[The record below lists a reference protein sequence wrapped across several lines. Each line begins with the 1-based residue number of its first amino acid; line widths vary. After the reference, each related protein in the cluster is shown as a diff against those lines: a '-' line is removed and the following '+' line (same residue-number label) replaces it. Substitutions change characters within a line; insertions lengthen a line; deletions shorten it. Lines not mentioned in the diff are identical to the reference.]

1 MTLILVSLILS
12 AILTWIMV
20 KIYCPIADKIG
31 LVDNPDKTRKLHDT
45 AVPLIGGISFCTA
58 ILISI
63 PLVIFLGQ
71 SCAEFFVKSDQLIN
85 GLVPWEMPALSIGH
99 IRQFDLLELWGLVL
113 AGVFLLGVGILDDWK
128 GIRGRHKLIGQ
139 IIAAT
144 ILMLFGYQFESVQF
158 GGMNI
163 KFGVFA
169 GILIYL
175 WVLAAIN
182 SVNLLDGADGIA
194 TTIGIIMSGSMGVM
208 MMLQGK
214 GIDSVIMFSITGAL
228 IAFLTFNFPP
238 AKVYLGDA
246 GSMLIGF
253 LLAAMAIRSTF
264 KQSSLFAFM
273 APVTLLAIPFI
284 DTGAAIIRRRLTG
297 RSVFSVDRGHLHHAL
312 LEKGYSP
319 IASLIW
325 VALFCLIT
333 AVGGVMALIQ
343 RDSEIALAAIALV
356 VIMMAGARL
365 FGFAEIKLV
374 GRKVYGMGRSLIPSG
389 KDRNAPREIKE
400 STYHVQGNRDWEA
413 GWSILRDYAKQHNFI
428 DMTMDLNAP
437 WIHEAFHA
445 KMKGTETVRESN
457 YIWTS
462 SIPLVFQDR
471 IFGKVDFSCSKD
483 SESHHKII
491 ADMLNITR
499 KIEESLAE
507 ETESVANQSD
517 NTVVD
522 DNQKAALS
530 DSSEV

>member
-1 MTLILVSLILS
+1 MSLILVSLFSS
-12 AILTWIMV
+12 AALAWIIV
-20 KIYCPIADKIG
+20 KVLCPIARIIG
-31 LVDNPDKTRKLHDT
+31 LVDNPDTTRKLHRT
-45 AVPLIGGISFCTA
+45 AIPLVGGISFFTAVLIAVPLILF
-58 ILISI
+58 
-63 PLVIFLGQ
+63 FGQ
-71 SCAEFFVKSDQLIN
+71 QNPEFFATGDTWIN
-85 GLVPWEMPALSIGH
+85 GLIPWELPTVSIGH
-99 IRQFDLLELWGLVL
+99 IRRVDAIELCGLVL
-113 AGVFLLGVGILDDWK
+113 AAVFLLGVGVLDDWK

-139 IIAAT
+139 IVAAT
-144 ILMLFGYQFESVQF
+144 ILMLFGYQFESVSF
-158 GGMNI
+158 AGINI

-169 GILIYL
+169 GILIYM

-194 TTIGIIMSGSMGVM
+194 TTIGIIMSGSLGVM
-208 MMLQGK
+208 MLFQGK
-214 GIDSVIMFSITGAL
+214 GIDAVIMFSITGAL
-228 IAFLTFNFPP
+228 IGFLKFNFPP

-319 IASLIW
+319 IASLVW

-333 AVGGVMALIQ
+333 AVGGIMALLQ
-343 RDSEIALAAIALV
+343 RDSEIALAAIGLV
-356 VIMMAGARL
+356 VLMMAGARL

-374 GRKVYGMGRSLIPSG
+374 SRKAYGLGRSLVLTG
-389 KDRNAPREIKE
+389 QNRNEPREIKE
-400 STYHVQGNRDWEA
+400 NTYHVQGDRDWEI
-413 GWSILRDYAKQHNFI
+413 WWKILRDYATEHKFI
-428 DMTMDLNAP
+428 EMTMDLNAP

-457 YIWTS
+457 YIWSS
-462 SIPLVFQDR
+462 SIPLVLRDR

-483 SESHHKII
+483 SESHHRII
-491 ADMLNITR
+491 ADMLTFTR
-499 KIEESLAE
+499 AIEESLE
-507 ETESVANQSD
+507 EESSVEVESDSKEMKAAVSD
-517 NTVVD
+517 NSG
-522 DNQKAALS
+522 A
-530 DSSEV
+530 